1 MNAGRRSPSTTSIS
15 GLVNAL
21 TADGGIPCR
30 AKSVFPQ
37 KNGLPWMTGKEEKM
51 KTDQKTKEKLKSI
64 KRSRKRIPTKR
75 PAVFEDKRKKEMYKK
90 RKYEADM

>member
-1 MNAGRRSPSTTSIS
+1 
-15 GLVNAL
+15 
-21 TADGGIPCR
+21 
-30 AKSVFPQ
+30 
-37 KNGLPWMTGKEEKM
+37 M